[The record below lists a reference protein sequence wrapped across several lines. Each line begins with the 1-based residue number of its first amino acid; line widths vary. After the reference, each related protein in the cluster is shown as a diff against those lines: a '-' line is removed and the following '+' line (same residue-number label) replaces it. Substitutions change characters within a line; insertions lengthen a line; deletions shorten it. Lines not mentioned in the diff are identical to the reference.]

1 MSGYT
6 DDVMLRHGV
15 EGVRLVQKP
24 FDAQTLVA
32 AVRDAIAA

>member
-6 DDVMLRHGV
+6 DDVMLRHGL

-24 FDAQTLVA
+24 FEAGALLF
-32 AVRDAIAA
+32 AVRSALDA